1 MATPTLGAVIK
12 GLAERTAMG
21 VRKMRVTS
29 TSEAGAVVQAGRDV
43 ELAGTTT
50 DEPLRAGDQVWVQPT
65 KPEGRLV
72 IHGKA
77 S

>member
-1 MATPTLGAVIK
+1 MATPSLAGVIFR
-12 GLAERTAMG
+12 LAERTAMG
-21 VRKMRVTS
+21 VRKMRVS
-29 TSEAGAVVQAGRDV
+29 AISEFGATVQAGRDV

-77 S
+77 

>member
-1 MATPTLGAVIK
+1 MPTPTLAAVIFQ
-12 GLAERTAMG
+12 LAERTAMG

-29 TSEAGAVVQAGRDV
+29 TSAFGATVQAGRDV

-50 DEPLRAGDQVWVQPT
+50 DEPIRAGDQVWVQPT

-77 S
+77 

>member
-1 MATPTLGAVIK
+1 MATPTLGAVIFR
-12 GLAERTAMG
+12 LAERTAMG

-29 TSEAGAVVQAGRDV
+29 TSESGATVQAGRDIA
-43 ELAGTTT
+43 LAGTTT
-50 DEPLRAGDQVWVQPT
+50 DEPLRAGDAVWVQPT

-77 S
+77 